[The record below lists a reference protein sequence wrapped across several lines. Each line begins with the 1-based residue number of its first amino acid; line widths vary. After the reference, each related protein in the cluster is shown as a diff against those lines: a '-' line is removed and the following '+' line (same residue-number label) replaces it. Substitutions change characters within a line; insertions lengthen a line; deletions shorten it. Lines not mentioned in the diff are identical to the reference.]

1 MKNSKKI
8 LTGVI
13 IGLSFVSGLL
23 IGVLVDYPKTDESKL
38 AGTIGRVNN
47 YRNVKVSENDIKL
60 CSELQENNLKQ
71 KQILQ
76 YYSFHY
82 ATSAKLADDIGK
94 ALNASEQ
101 VAEFATDNKT
111 VIESLTNFNS
121 FLSEARKDILLAL
134 SAIKNLSKTGE
145 SIDNLLNITNNANN
159 AIAQISFKQKLVI
172 EFIDALSLFFET
184 HNPADYIE
192 LKKAHDAL
200 LINQVQLAVAT
211 KDKPMLK
218 YIDKQKL
225 FCSKDELSQLSASS
239 KDGLTKFA
247 AKDLDELS
255 AILDQEK
262 LKILDTEI
270 IGAVNDVEKLLSYD
284 TEKLGGLEIEDAEK
298 LGVIILDGEKLGRLM
313 DNETLNCLD
322 AEKLGYLSPWIN

>member
-13 IGLSFVSGLL
+13 ISLSFVSGLL